1 MAKGDRK
8 YARKKSGEGKNE
20 GRGKREEEEN
30 RKRKRRGDRG
40 REKKHGPT
48 VEDLIDR
55 LAAPAQYP

>member
-1 MAKGDRK
+1 MRGGGKGK
-8 YARKKSGEGKNE
+8 
-20 GRGKREEEEN
+20 
-30 RKRKRRGDRG
+30 KRRIGKGKGEEIYRG

>member
-8 YARKKSGEGKNE
+8 YARKKSGGEKGKE
-20 GRGKREEEEN
+20 MRIGKGKGEEIY
-30 RKRKRRGDRG
+30 RG